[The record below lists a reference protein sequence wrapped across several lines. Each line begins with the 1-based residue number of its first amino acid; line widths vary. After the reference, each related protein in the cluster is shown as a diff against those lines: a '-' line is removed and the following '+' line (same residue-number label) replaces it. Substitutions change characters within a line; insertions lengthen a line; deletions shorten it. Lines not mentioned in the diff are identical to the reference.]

1 MAEIGCNLA
10 LDDFGTGYG
19 CFTHLKTLP
28 IKYLKID
35 IEFVRDLVSSPD
47 NRHVV
52 EAIIGLAKGF
62 GQQTI
67 AEGVED
73 AETLRLLGDSG
84 VDFAQGYHLG
94 RPAPLAAE
102 AA

>member
-1 MAEIGCNLA
+1 MWSTRRVA
-10 LDDFGTGYG
+10 F
-19 CFTHLKTLP
+19 
-28 IKYLKID
+28 D
-35 IEFVRDLVSSPD
+35 IEFVRDLASSAG

-52 EAIIGLAKGF
+52 EAIIALARGF

-73 AETLRLLGDSG
+73 DETLTLLSESG

-94 RPAPLAAE
+94 RPAPLTETE